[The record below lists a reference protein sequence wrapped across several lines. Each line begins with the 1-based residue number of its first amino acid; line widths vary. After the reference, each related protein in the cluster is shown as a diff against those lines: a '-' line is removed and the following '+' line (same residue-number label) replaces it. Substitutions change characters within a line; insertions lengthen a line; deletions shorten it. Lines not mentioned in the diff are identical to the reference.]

1 MKRSIFFLVSLTLVC
16 GCTSHKPAPEDFI
29 NSGARVQGKLP
40 YPVMDWKVLSSS
52 VDRNAGTISTLF
64 GNDAAFIGAPHSNET
79 EWPQGAVLGLVT
91 WHAKEDA
98 HWFGGRIPD
107 TPASVEFLEIV
118 GDGTRYRRFAGI
130 PLTEQPATDPA
141 RAAAIGA
148 MRPVRLP

>member
-1 MKRSIFFLVSLTLVC
+1 MKRSIFLLMSLALVC
-16 GCTSHKPAPEDFI
+16 GCASHKPSPEDLI
-29 NSGARVQGKLP
+29 NSGARVQRKLP

-64 GNDAAFIGAPHSNET
+64 ANDTAFIGARRSDAA

-107 TPASVEFLEIV
+107 TPASVEFLEI
-118 GDGTRYRRFAGI
+118 GEEGTRYRRFAGT
-130 PLTEQPATDPA
+130 PLAEQPAADPA
-141 RAAAIGA
+141 RAAAIGGMLA
-148 MRPVRLP
+148 VRLP